1 MGMIPEQK
9 DLTLPTKFKGDASII
24 LVNTP
29 QKDKIQYRDEAGR
42 IVAQIPLSRMDAED
56 LGFEE
61 EWKQANKQGKR
72 YYWSIVLIIPEEDG
86 RQ

>member
-1 MGMIPEQK
+1 
-9 DLTLPTKFKGDASII
+9 
-24 LVNTP
+24 
-29 QKDKIQYRDEAGR
+29 
-42 IVAQIPLSRMDAED
+42 MDAED